1 MIDYFGLTYNYFSS
15 ICSITYYF
23 LSTMTH
29 INNDT
34 LSTEKSDE
42 TTSTTSNT
50 SIHSNEQLTIQNIYA
65 NDIMKYVLYY
75 LCISY
80 LFNVLF
86 YLYNE
91 INWVFKISGKMFMFI
106 IHLVFNFQM
115 FQWIFENL
123 KNITNTF
130 KKIDFRSYKT
140 KINNLKKKK

>member
-1 MIDYFGLTYNYFSS
+1 
-15 ICSITYYF
+15 
-23 LSTMTH
+23 MTH

-91 INWVFKISGKMFMFI
+91 INWVFKIS
-106 IHLVFNFQM
+106 
-115 FQWIFENL
+115 
-123 KNITNTF
+123 
-130 KKIDFRSYKT
+130 
-140 KINNLKKKK
+140 

>member
-1 MIDYFGLTYNYFSS
+1 MF
-15 ICSITYYF
+15 YYLLLF
-23 LSTMTH
+23 